1 MKLYRECW
9 VSARADV
16 GFMYVLV
23 MAVIVI
29 GKLAIADPTISVQE
43 YVTCNSDLHPNSA
56 TFERNYVV
64 AMKSISAQNDLHRF
78 GVQKEGNDSNSI
90 YALFQCRED
99 LSHTDCSLCFSEART
114 QVSAKCTLYSGGRI
128 YMDGCF
134 LRYHTRS
141 FFNQT
146 MDAADTKICGSQKS
160 IQPQSFLRSTQK
172 LLNIITTQ
180 TLEKGDFSVGSTDGP
195 STKIYALAEC
205 WKTLSKPLCRDCI
218 LNASA
223 KILSCSPSFQ
233 GQALNA
239 GCYMRYDTSPFFNLT
254 SQSAAS
260 TSGDYVRQLGKLIAW
275 VADSPC
281 LGLLIWRKKRNSH
294 RLQQRLLQ
302 RNEAQNESGGQS
314 FAILHSQLNFKY
326 ETLEIATNNFDPA
339 NKLGEG
345 GFGSVYKGTLPE
357 GREIAV
363 KRLFYNTG
371 QDVREF
377 LNEVNLISG
386 VQHKNLVKLL
396 GCSVKGPE
404 RLLVYEYLANKSLD
418 RFLFDATKNRLLDWG
433 SRFDIILGIAMGLA
447 YLHEGSEIRII
458 HRDIKPSN
466 VLLDENLKPK
476 IADFGLARYFAADQS
491 HLSTGVAGTLGYMAP
506 EYVVRGQLT
515 EKADIFSFGVL
526 VLEILSGKR
535 NSSFI
540 PAEATQSLLAV
551 IWNHYQAEKVAD
563 IIDPNCNME
572 EALRV
577 VQVALL
583 CTQASATLR
592 PSMSKVVQMLT
603 NKEQKLPVPRQP
615 PFVEL
620 QAASDQTFHLPYKF
634 GASISEASI
643 NDVTLSVP
651 QPRLLQHSKPRWDI
665 PNP

>member
-1 MKLYRECW
+1 MIFLT
-9 VSARADV
+9 
-16 GFMYVLV
+16 
-23 MAVIVI
+23 
-29 GKLAIADPTISVQE
+29 GKLAGKLATADSSISVQQ
-43 YVTCNSDLHPNSA
+43 YATCNPDLRSDSA
-56 TFERNYVV
+56 TLDRNYAV
-64 AMKSISAQNDLHRF
+64 AMESISAPNDLHRF
-78 GVQKEGNDSNSI
+78 GALQEGNEPNSTV
-90 YALFQCRED
+90 YVLFQCRED
-99 LSHTDCSLCFSEART
+99 LSHTDCSLCFSQAKT
-114 QVSAKCTLYSGGRI
+114 QVSAKCTFYSGGRI
-128 YMDGCF
+128 YLDGCF
-134 LRYHTRS
+134 LGFQSTA

-146 MDAADTKICGSQKS
+146 LDAADTKICGRQKS
-160 IQPQSFLRSTQK
+160 IQGQSFLRSTQK
-172 LLNIITTQ
+172 LLNTITTQ
-180 TLEKGDFSVGSTDGP
+180 TLEKEGFSVGSIDGP

-205 WKTLSKPLCRDCI
+205 GKTLSKPLCRDC
-218 LNASA
+218 LVNASA

-239 GCYMRYDTSPFFNLT
+239 GCYMRYDTAPFFNLT
-254 SQSAAS
+254 SGGSKHTKLS
-260 TSGDYVRQLGKLIAW
+260 IILGTIAT
-275 VADSPC
+275 VAFMGVG
-281 LGLLIWRKKRNSH
+281 LGLLIWRRKRNSR

-314 FAILHSQLNFKY
+314 FAIPNSQLNFKY
-326 ETLEIATNNFDPA
+326 ETLEIATKNFDPA

-363 KRLFYNTG
+363 KRLFYNLG

-396 GCSVKGPE
+396 GCSAKGPE

-418 RFLFDATKNRLLDWG
+418 RFLFDPTKNRLLDWAR
-433 SRFDIILGIAMGLA
+433 RFDIILGTAVGLA

-491 HLSTGVAGTLGYMAP
+491 HLSTGDAGTLGYMAP
-506 EYVVRGQLT
+506 EYMVRGQLT

-535 NSSFI
+535 TK
-540 PAEATQSLLAV
+540 PAEATESLLAV
-551 IWNHYQAEKVAD
+551 IWNHYQSEKVAD
-563 IIDPNCNME
+563 IIDPNCNTE

-577 VQVALL
+577 VNVALL

-592 PSMSKVVQMLT
+592 PPMSKVVQMLT

-620 QAASDQTFHLPYKF
+620 QDASDQTFHLPYQF
-634 GASISEASI
+634 GASI

-651 QPRLLQHSKPRWDI
+651 QPR
-665 PNP
+665 